1 MLLNLSNHPSG
12 QWSEAQL
19 QKAIEQFGQVVDMP
33 FPVINPE
40 GDEMYIKDLA
50 HTYLQRILAMCERYP
65 DITVHIMGELNFCFA
80 LVELLKKSGIA
91 CVASTT
97 TRKVII
103 ANNSKKVSEFEFV
116 RFRYY

>member
-1 MLLNLSNHPSG
+1 VQIN
-12 QWSEAQL
+12 
-19 QKAIEQFGQVVDMP
+19 KALEQFGEVMDMP

-40 GDEMYIKDLA
+40 GDEMYIKDMA
-50 HTYLQRILAMCERYP
+50 HTYLQRILAMRDRYP
-65 DITVHIMGELNFCFA
+65 DLTVHIMGELTFCYA
-80 LVELLKKSGIA
+80 LVRLLKKNRIA